1 MRNYE
6 VMYIINP
13 NLDDANRV
21 ALIEEMHSIITNAGG
36 SILKVDE
43 WGLRELAYEI
53 NDLRRAYYVVVDF
66 AVGVEGLNEFDRLMR
81 INSNIVR
88 YTIINKEEIK

>member
-36 SILKVDE
+36 SIVKVDE